1 MVRFKNRYLV
11 LEITPHG
18 KEDKPL
24 TLKSTALSQAVQQK
38 VQELYGDF
46 GVAAIKDGFNA
57 KYCNT
62 HTRIA
67 VIRSRHGPH
76 KFLLH
81 AVPLINDMAGRFV
94 ATRILYVGATMKHCF
109 VFIKK
114 HQERKLEQMWSKLR
128 TETERKEMTTALL
141 TLTPAMKDFK

>member
-1 MVRFKNRYLV
+1 MNFF
-11 LEITPHG
+11 
-18 KEDKPL
+18 
-24 TLKSTALSQAVQQK
+24 S
-38 VQELYGDF
+38 
-46 GVAAIKDGFNA
+46 VAA

-109 VFIKK
+109 VFIKVTYLLCCITDK
-114 HQERKLEQMWSKLR
+114 KENIVMYSSAETSGKEAGADVVETADGDREKRNDDGSADVDACYERL
-128 TETERKEMTTALL
+128 
-141 TLTPAMKDFK
+141 